1 MEIAQEM
8 REESDEGSS
17 EGSQHRN
24 SLEEA
29 ELPSPT
35 SSDGELP
42 NLSPTSSSNIPLQ
55 RVIQSVK
62 HTKRKA
68 SKVLKQGWVI
78 HFTNKDMQVRL
89 RNCLFI
95 KIRHSCRLMKK
106 VGRELRSF
114 SHKNMDFYG

>member
-1 MEIAQEM
+1 MLGSMISGDSGTLSENFSDMEIAQEM

-17 EGSQHRN
+17 EGSRRRS
-24 SLEEA
+24 SLDEV

-68 SKVLKQGWVI
+68 SKVLKQGWVV
-78 HFTNKDMQVRL
+78 HFTNKDMQVRNENTNTSTVL
-89 RNCLFI
+89 VHEI
-95 KIRHSCRLMKK
+95 
-106 VGRELRSF
+106 
-114 SHKNMDFYG
+114 